1 MANDEINPYR
11 SPETVFIARRVPAS
25 KVLLRFVYFY
35 PALVVSFIYIAWGL
49 SSLALGRAPRPYRDY
64 PDNVLISF
72 FEYGAFL
79 MILLVPIA
87 IPGGMFVAFRYPFG
101 NTARIN
107 ATGRVRVMSLMFSL
121 MLTFGAWT
129 LIRLDPWRVVDW
141 YMD

>member
-11 SPETVFIARRVPAS
+11 SPEAVFIARRAATNTA
-25 KVLLRFVYFY
+25 LLRFVYFY

-101 NTARIN
+101 NTSRFN
-107 ATGRVRVMSLMFSL
+107 ATGRVRVVSLMFSL
-121 MLTFGAWT
+121 MLTFGAWS
-129 LIRLDPWRVVDW
+129 LIRLDPWRVMDW